1 MDKRSKFWLNN
12 YKGFSKAKAEEH
24 KINVYSKH
32 GWERRIKVF
41 SGILDNLLKSGK
53 LKPGNE
59 AVDFG
64 CGTAM
69 YSGIMKDSGLKVTA
83 VDFCLDM
90 LELAKEKR
98 GNAIDYVNS
107 DCSKL
112 PFKDNA
118 FDLAISF
125 GMITIMTDPDP
136 FFSELARVTKP
147 GSLIMIMTLNKL
159 FTSGIFHSER
169 KRGIP
174 LPEDI
179 SIIDYN
185 PFHLKKRLEKNPPM
199 ELMVAVMLHKRDDS
213 EWTAD
218 ELAPVKAIQVHE
230 VMPSGSP
237 LGAFITLNNGEEYE
251 IDFQDIDGKRSC

>member
-185 PFHLKKRLEKNPPM
+185 PFHLKKRLEKNFTGKFEIIPIFIFPARIRFL
-199 ELMVAVMLHKRDDS
+199 EKVFQKSGLMRLSAIF
-213 EWTAD
+213 
-218 ELAPVKAIQVHE
+218 LA
-230 VMPSGSP
+230 S
-237 LGAFITLNNGEEYE
+237 AFILK
-251 IDFQDIDGKRSC
+251 IRRAL